1 MKVEA
6 DVKIS
11 KAEMRRGLKVSSV
24 GAIACAAQASPRGF
38 NQLFQDLSTAC
49 MDIKSDILVP
59 TRCYS
64 KAGARWGNGV
74 MHCCPSPLPWMKAYG
89 TVVHNSVT
97 FP

>member
-64 KAGARWGNGV
+64 KAGAR
-74 MHCCPSPLPWMKAYG
+74 
-89 TVVHNSVT
+89 
-97 FP
+97 